1 MKIRADSAPESH
13 RKTSTSMVSRK
24 SARVAV
30 PFCLGTTWQTYSEAC
45 HDGGDSGRGEGQV
58 RETEKA
64 GLREDCGVEAQE
76 KDNVGKD
83 DALEEWTCELFGG
96 WSSSGTALEET
107 DVATHAQAIGKD
119 VSMVRRTW
127 QREAQPE
134 VYKRGAKRRI
144 CISPRSV

>member
-1 MKIRADSAPESH
+1 MSAETAGEA
-13 RKTSTSMVSRK
+13 KVK
-24 SARVAV
+24 SAKRK
-30 PFCLGTTWQTYSEAC
+30 
-45 HDGGDSGRGEGQV
+45 
-58 RETEKA
+58 KA

-76 KDNVGKD
+76 KDNVGKE